1 LTGANLTG
9 SILNRADFTSANLT
23 GANLTNCS
31 LNRANFTSA
40 NLSRTDLR
48 RGQFEGCNFISSN
61 LNFANLSDVNLS
73 SVNFINAN
81 LECANLENANLNKA
95 ILKNA
100 NLTKADLRG
109 ANLVKA
115 NLEGANLTQADLT
128 NANIYGA
135 NLENVNF
142 TDTIMPD
149 GELYQPEDS
158 TPDLPDPIDT
168 LSDTEKTM
176 TRKIIKTE
184 NAPKPVGPYN
194 QAVMVNNM
202 IFLSG
207 QIAIDP
213 RINDILYPDD
223 ITKQTERVMSNLEA
237 VLTEAGATWENVVKT
252 TIFLKDMNDFTQ
264 VNEVYSKYF
273 KPETAPARATVEVSR
288 LPKDVLVEIECIAV
302 L

>member
-1 LTGANLTG
+1 MPNG
-9 SILNRADFTSANLT
+9 
-23 GANLTNCS
+23 
-31 LNRANFTSA
+31 
-40 NLSRTDLR
+40 
-48 RGQFEGCNFISSN
+48 
-61 LNFANLSDVNLS
+61 
-73 SVNFINAN
+73 
-81 LECANLENANLNKA
+81 EC
-95 ILKNA
+95 
-100 NLTKADLRG
+100 
-109 ANLVKA
+109 
-115 NLEGANLTQADLT
+115 
-128 NANIYGA
+128 
-135 NLENVNF
+135 
-142 TDTIMPD
+142 
-149 GELYQPEDS
+149 YQPEDS
-158 TPDLPDPIDT
+158 TPDLPDLIET

-213 RINDILYPDD
+213 RVNDILYPDD
-223 ITKQTERVMSNLEA
+223 VTKQTERVMSNLEA

>member
-1 LTGANLTG
+1 M
-9 SILNRADFTSANLT
+9 T

-100 NLTKADLRG
+100 NLKKADLRG
-109 ANLVKA
+109 ANLINA

-135 NLENVNF
+135 NLENVNL
-142 TDTIMPD
+142 TDTIMPN
-149 GELYQPEDS
+149 GECYQPEDS
-158 TPDLPDPIDT
+158 TPDLPDLIET